1 MARRVSRSIWLAAII
16 LAIAAI
22 VLASMNR
29 LGLGEWFGTA
39 FVIAMSLAYA
49 TVGMMITSRQRGN
62 LIGWLFL
69 LVGISFAVYGFREHY
84 VIRSFAAESHFPA
97 TVLVA
102 WLGSWM
108 PIYSL
113 LSMPLLFLLYP
124 SGRVPSRRWK
134 PVLWIT
140 IASATLIALFITLAP
155 GPLGGFLETGI
166 KIRNPT
172 GVRFANYPGD
182 EGFLLFFVTALALAG
197 SGVASAVA
205 LVLRFRRAVG
215 EERQQ
220 LRWLAY
226 LGAALAVLL
235 VLMVASTFAESA
247 LGPLPEASFLVFFLV
262 IGLGVPA
269 ACGIAILKYRL
280 YDLDVVVKK
289 TVVFAIVATF
299 ITLVYLAI
307 VLGIPTL
314 VLGIGG
320 EGAFNFVYLVAALV
334 IAMLFQPL
342 RTRARRFADRVV
354 YGKRATPYEVL
365 SAFSERASESFSV
378 DEVLPDMARVLG
390 EGTGAI
396 RADVWLR
403 VGDQLRPATSWP
415 YGNRNAGSEP
425 LHISPEDDLPA
436 IPADRA
442 VPVRH
447 QGELLGALALTKSA
461 ADPVTPSDE
470 KLVSDLASQ
479 AGLVLRNV
487 RLIEELRASRQRLV
501 AAQDEE
507 RRKIERNLH
516 DGAQQQLI
524 ALGIKVKLAQ
534 SLAEKDPAKTSQ
546 MLSGIQG
553 EVQDSVE
560 SLRDLARGIYPPL
573 LADKGLAAALD
584 AQGRKAA
591 VQVEVIAIDVGRYA
605 QEVEAAVYFCCLEAL
620 NNVAK
625 YASAAH
631 ATLRLAAT
639 NGTLTF
645 EVEDDGTGF
654 DSSASGYGTGL
665 QGMADRLDAI
675 GGSLRVESSPGRGTK
690 VEGTLPAQ
698 PADASAQA

>member
-390 EGTGAI
+390 EGTGAT
-396 RADVWLR
+396 RTDVWLR
-403 VGDQLRPATSWP
+403 IGTELRPATTWP
-415 YGNRNAGSEP
+415 DENGA
-425 LHISPEDDLPA
+425 LSPIDMRGDDLPP
-436 IPADRA
+436 IPADA
-442 VPVRH
+442 AEPVRY
-447 QGELLGALALTKSA
+447 QGELLGAISVTKSA
-461 ADPVTPSDE
+461 ADPVTPADR

-534 SLAEKDPAKTSQ
+534 TLAEKNPAKTSE

-553 EVQDSVE
+553 EIQDSVE
-560 SLRDLARGIYPPL
+560 TLRDLARGIYPPL

-591 VQVEVIAIDVGRYA
+591 LPVEVVTSDVGRYP

-625 YASAAH
+625 YANAAH
-631 ATLRLAAT
+631 ATVRLAAT
-639 NGTLTF
+639 NGSLTF

-654 DSSASGYGTGL
+654 DSSATDYGTGL